1 MHSSVTEWQASLAS
15 SANGVHGLASLSRHQ
30 PLAQRPLR
38 GRHPGFL
45 QPTSYSTTERQ
56 PSPSAAHLLIPTRNY
71 HQCHRGSSSSNSPC
85 GSAGHSGQ
93 SIPHHPALPPAG
105 RGHWWTSCFQG
116 KSTLPFMATL
126 LEFPRCSESPPSLQ
140 QQHHLGLG
148 SGSHEEATW

>member
-1 MHSSVTEWQASLAS
+1 MHSSVTEWKASLAS
-15 SANGVHGLASLSRHQ
+15 SANGVHGLASLSPRQ

-45 QPTSYSTTERQ
+45 QPTSYSTTEWQ
-56 PSPSAAHLLIPTRNY
+56 PSPSAAHLLMPTPNY
-71 HQCHRGSSSSNSPC
+71 HQ
-85 GSAGHSGQ
+85 
-93 SIPHHPALPPAG
+93 
-105 RGHWWTSCFQG
+105 GHWVPLPVTSPVEVQG
-116 KSTLPFMATL
+116 ILSDPSLTTLLCPLLAGVIGGQAPFKGSPLLFMAML